1 MSEGIDKKSDY
12 KKIFKTMEQNIRNF
26 AEQIDA
32 PLPEPRT
39 VESFDSPS
47 YWAEVT
53 QVCDKLSFE
62 ANKLSLC
69 WLSPPVPSSRDLL
82 QMAACLELA
91 CVALLASYHNL
102 PTDAGA
108 SIRDLFRERLDKV
121 CAACLGFIKTLA
133 NTLGKK
139 FPSNT
144 HPILQ
149 NFGDVSNSCDLVKN
163 MPRSNRL
170 LVAERLNDELGLLK
184 DALSEL
190 EEVNNED
197 FMDDFDEEAEQ
208 YTEKD
213 SQLLN
218 PSKGLIKTSI
228 VLIKKTVTAIKKCDE
243 DSNATS
249 LQQFDQILKIYS
261 KMSSVVDDLALTL
274 YPPIDWSECK
284 KTNETLKNYLE
295 DCLSKVSDFQFMTS
309 EDAVKWRDFVGKAI
323 LHNFSEIQR
332 VFISNGLAEMKIK

>member
-1 MSEGIDKKSDY
+1 MTEGSDKKSDY

-32 PLPEPRT
+32 ALPEPRT
-39 VESFDSPS
+39 VESFDAQSF
-47 YWAEVT
+47 WAEVT

-62 ANKLSLC
+62 ANKLSLS
-69 WLSPPVPSSRDLL
+69 WLSPPAPASRDLL
-82 QMAACLELA
+82 QMGACLELA
-91 CVALLASYHNL
+91 CVALLASYHNF
-102 PTDAGA
+102 PTDAGTN
-108 SIRDLFRERLDKV
+108 IREVFRERLGV
-121 CAACLGFIKTLA
+121 VFTACLGFVKTLA

-139 FPSNT
+139 FPANS

-149 NFGDVSNSCDLVKN
+149 NFGDVSNCCDLIKN

-170 LVAERLNDELGLLK
+170 LIAERLNGELGLLK

-213 SQLLN
+213 GQLLN

-228 VLIKKTVTAIKKCDE
+228 VLLKKTVTTIKKCDQ
-243 DSNATS
+243 DSKATI
-249 LQQFDQILKIYS
+249 LQEYDEVLKIYS
-261 KMSSVVDDLALTL
+261 KMSSAVDDLALTL

-295 DCLSKVSDFQFMTS
+295 DCLRKVSEFQFMTS

-332 VFISNGLAEMKIK
+332 VFISNGLAEMKIE